1 MSEQDQAHGFI
12 PGKVPA
18 VVASYDKGRRE
29 CRVHIPGLTD
39 GSGPGMLAEIE
50 YPIGD
55 KSKAGEFCT
64 DILIQSGDLIWCEFE
79 GGDSRYPIITGFRN
93 PRVGNGT
100 DWRRFHQAN
109 MELLATQLMNLIAGG
124 HVLVQSTGAA
134 ITIKS
139 PSLVT
144 IEAPLTHIK
153 GALTVDSLITGTGG
167 MTVSGGSGAAVE
179 GNMAINGGSLTNNGT
194 NVGSDHLHNHIADGA
209 PVSPPY

>member
-1 MSEQDQAHGFI
+1 MSDQDQAHGFI
-12 PGKVPA
+12 PGKLPA
-18 VVASYDKGRRE
+18 VVASYDKNRRE

-55 KSKAGEFCT
+55 KSRAGEFCT
-64 DILIQSGDLIWCEFE
+64 DILIQSGDMIWCEFE

-109 MELLATQLMNLIAGG
+109 MELLATQLMQLIAGG
-124 HVLVQSTGAA
+124 V

-139 PSLVT
+139 DVLVK
-144 IEAPLTHIK
+144 IDAPLTYIVND
-153 GALTVDSLITGTGG
+153 LTVGGMITGLGG
-167 MTVSGGSGAAVE
+167 IAVSGGDGASFSGNVAANDGE
-179 GNMAINGGSLTNNGT
+179 FTHNGV
-194 NVGSDHLHNHIADGA
+194 NVGHDHKHKENDAGGDTDG
-209 PVSPPY
+209 PH